1 MRRHEEQIT
10 DAARRIVSE
19 RPAELFT
26 AFCREILLFPDDLEV
41 EFARFEIRFR
51 SGRGFN
57 VTVSPYRDLFVVSVG
72 EPGSCDVRV
81 SGDEQYLRALDLSL
95 QHFRGSSVSAPCSR
109 E

>member
-1 MRRHEEQIT
+1 MRLHEEQIT
-10 DAARRIVSE
+10 GAAQRIVSE

-26 AFCREILLFPDDLEV
+26 AFCREILMFPDDVEV

-51 SGRGFN
+51 SVHGFN

-81 SGDEQYLRALDLSL
+81 SGDEQYLQALDLSL
-95 QHFRGSSVSAPCSR
+95 QHFLGSGVPAPCCR

>member
-1 MRRHEEQIT
+1 MRLHEEQIA

-26 AFCREILLFPDDLEV
+26 ALCREILMFPGEVKV

-51 SGRGFN
+51 SDRGFN
-57 VTVSPYRDLFVVSVG
+57 VTVSPYRDLFVVSIG

-95 QHFRGSSVSAPCSR
+95 QHFLESGVPAPCSR